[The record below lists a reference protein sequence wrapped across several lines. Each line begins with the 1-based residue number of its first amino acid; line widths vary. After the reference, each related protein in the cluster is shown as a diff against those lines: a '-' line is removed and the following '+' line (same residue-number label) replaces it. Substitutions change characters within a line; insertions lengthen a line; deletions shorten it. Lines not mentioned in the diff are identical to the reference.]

1 MHEAVVL
8 EAVARMGDRHV
19 VCSEHADPFAA
30 RRRPSADLLTEQ
42 SIMPSRALGGVW
54 TAQWEISE
62 EVEGDWER
70 NSKIRARHDMRNH

>member
-1 MHEAVVL
+1 MHKAVVL

-70 NSKIRARHDMRNH
+70 NSKIGARLNMRNH